1 MRLDGKVAIISGAT
15 RGMGE
20 AQAKL
25 FAAEGC
31 KVIIGGRSE
40 RDGNR
45 VESEIR
51 AAGGNCIFVSLE
63 VTKASDWRN
72 AIDNAIRHYD
82 KLDILVNNAGMMM
95 RLPLEVTS
103 EDVWKRVMDVNL
115 KGVFLG
121 TKQVIPYLRSSGGGS
136 IVNVCSISSM
146 IGAGYPAY
154 NASKGGVRA
163 FTRNT
168 AVSYAHEN
176 IRVNC
181 VNPGTIFT
189 PMTPYADP
197 VLRAQVES
205 TIPMGRVGESQE
217 IASAV
222 LFLASSESSY
232 MTGSELVIDGGVI
245 AQ

>member
-1 MRLDGKVAIISGAT
+1 MRLQGKVAIISGAT

-40 RDGNR
+40 CDGNR

-51 AAGGNCIFVSLE
+51 NMGGDCIFVALE

-72 AIDNAIRHYD
+72 AIDSAIRHYD

-103 EDVWKRVMDVNL
+103 EDVWERVMDVNL

-121 TKQVIPYLRSSGGGS
+121 TKLVIPYLRNSGGGS

-146 IGAGYPAY
+146 IGSGYPAY

-163 FTRNT
+163 FTRNA
-168 AVSYAHEN
+168 AVSYADEN

-197 VLRAQVES
+197 FLRAQVES
-205 TIPMGRVGESQE
+205 TIPMGRVGQPQE
-217 IASAV
+217 IAPAV
-222 LFLASSESSY
+222 LFLASNESSY
-232 MTGSELVIDGGVI
+232 MTGAELVVDGGVV